1 MTNAVD
7 QLKSQ
12 AMRLSA
18 TERADL
24 ASFLLDSL
32 GPDAADEEA
41 WRAEIARRVAAVR
54 SGEATGRPL
63 DDVLAE
69 LRGTYPSLRRV
80 CAPSAGVA

>member
-1 MTNAVD
+1 MNDTID
-7 QLKSQ
+7 RLKLQ
-12 AMRLSA
+12 AQDLSA

-32 GPDAADEEA
+32 GPDAAVEDA

-54 SGEATGRPL
+54 AGRVTGRPL

-69 LRGTYPSLRRV
+69 LRETYP
-80 CAPSAGVA
+80 

>member
-1 MTNAVD
+1 MNDTID
-7 QLKSQ
+7 RLKSQ
-12 AMRLSA
+12 AQDLSA

-32 GPDAADEEA
+32 GPDAAVEDA

-54 SGEATGRPL
+54 AGRVTGRPL

-69 LRGTYPSLRRV
+69 LRETYP
-80 CAPSAGVA
+80 

>member
-1 MTNAVD
+1 MNDTVD
-7 QLKSQ
+7 RLKLQ
-12 AMRLSA
+12 AQDLSA

-32 GPDAADEEA
+32 GPDAAVEDA

-54 SGEATGRPL
+54 AGRVTGRPL

-69 LRGTYPSLRRV
+69 LRETYP
-80 CAPSAGVA
+80 

>member
-1 MTNAVD
+1 MNDSIDRIKA
-7 QLKSQ
+7 Q
-12 AMRLSA
+12 AQDLSA

-32 GPDAADEEA
+32 GPDAAVEDA

-54 SGEATGRPL
+54 AGRVTGRPL

-69 LRGTYPSLRRV
+69 LNETYP
-80 CAPSAGVA
+80 

>member
-1 MTNAVD
+1 MNDTVD
-7 QLKSQ
+7 RLKMQ
-12 AMRLSA
+12 AQDLSA

-32 GPDAADEEA
+32 GPDAAVKEA

-54 SGEATGRPL
+54 AGRVTGRPL

-69 LRGTYPSLRRV
+69 LRETYP
-80 CAPSAGVA
+80 

>member
-1 MTNAVD
+1 MNDTID
-7 QLKSQ
+7 RLKSQ
-12 AMRLSA
+12 AQDVSA

-32 GPDAADEEA
+32 GPDAAVEDA

-54 SGEATGRPL
+54 AGRVTGRPL

-69 LRGTYPSLRRV
+69 LRETYP
-80 CAPSAGVA
+80 